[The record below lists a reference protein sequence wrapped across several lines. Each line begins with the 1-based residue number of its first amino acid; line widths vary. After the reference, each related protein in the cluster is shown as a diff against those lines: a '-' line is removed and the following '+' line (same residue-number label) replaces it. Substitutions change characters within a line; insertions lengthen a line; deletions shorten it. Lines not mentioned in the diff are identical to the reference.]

1 MYESLRAYINTKTG
15 SEIGDAEFKHV
26 TDAFSFKIIK
36 KKQFLSHE
44 GSVCRYMA
52 FIVKGAMRQYIIN
65 SRGVEN
71 VVRFGIENWW
81 MSDRDSFSNLTV
93 SKYNIDAVEDTEVL
107 VTTKEEILI
116 LMDQSPVFFKLAH
129 ILDEKNFIATQ
140 NRIEANISYT
150 AEEKFQQLMKHH
162 PEFIKRFP
170 QTMLASYLG
179 ITPETLSRIRK
190 QLLSK

>member
-1 MYESLRAYINTKTG
+1 MYESLRMYINTKTG
-15 SEIGDAEFKHV
+15 SEIGDAEFKYV
-26 TDAFSFKIIK
+26 TDAFSPKVIK

-81 MSDRDSFSNLTV
+81 MSDRESFSNSTL

-107 VTTKEEILI
+107 VTTKEEISI
-116 LMDQSPVFFKLAH
+116 LMDRSPVFFKLAH

-140 NRIEANISYT
+140 SRIEASISYT
-150 AEEKFQQLMKHH
+150 AEEKFQQLIKHN